1 MKRIIILIFTK
12 INDYK
17 KLGLFV
23 TLGKYVKNWASK
35 ACSTSSNVIP
45 FKSDGE
51 SNHIAEVNMKIDIEI
66 VKALNEVL
74 TGQLSAINQYF
85 LHARMLSDWGYEKV
99 AKVVYKESITQMK
112 LAEKTTDRILLIEGL
127 PNYQKL
133 LKINI
138 GEETEE
144 VLANDKAYCLSAVER
159 LREVAKLCLEKK
171 DHVSRELIEVFDERR
186 SHLLWLD
193 KQLDIISEVGIK
205 NYLAE
210 QI

>member
-1 MKRIIILIFTK
+1 
-12 INDYK
+12 
-17 KLGLFV
+17 
-23 TLGKYVKNWASK
+23 
-35 ACSTSSNVIP
+35 
-45 FKSDGE
+45 
-51 SNHIAEVNMKIDIEI
+51 MKIDIEI

-85 LHARMLSDWGYEKV
+85 LHASMLSDWGYETI
-99 AKVVYKESITQMK
+99 ATVVYKESITQMK

-133 LKINI
+133 LKIDI

-144 VLANDKAYCLSAVER
+144 VLSNDKAYCENAIER
-159 LREVAKLCLEKK
+159 LRKVAELCMQKK
-171 DHVSRELIEVFDERR
+171 DHVSREMVEGMLRKEE
-186 SHLLWLD
+186 SHLLWLETQID
-193 KQLDIISEVGIK
+193 LIKEIGLK

>member
-1 MKRIIILIFTK
+1 MQLTNTFFTP
-12 INDYK
+12 D
-17 KLGLFV
+17 
-23 TLGKYVKNWASK
+23 
-35 ACSTSSNVIP
+35 
-45 FKSDGE
+45 
-51 SNHIAEVNMKIDIEI
+51 
-66 VKALNEVL
+66 
-74 TGQLSAINQYF
+74 
-85 LHARMLSDWGYEKV
+85 LSDWGYEKG

-171 DHVSRELIEVFDERR
+171 DHVSRELIEGFLTKEE

>member
-1 MKRIIILIFTK
+1 MKV
-12 INDYK
+12 D
-17 KLGLFV
+17 V
-23 TLGKYVKNWASK
+23 
-35 ACSTSSNVIP
+35 
-45 FKSDGE
+45 
-51 SNHIAEVNMKIDIEI
+51 EI
-66 VKALNEVL
+66 VKALNEIL

-85 LHARMLSDWGYEKV
+85 LHARMLSDWGYETI
-99 AKVVYKESITQMK
+99 AKVIYKESITQMK

-144 VLANDKAYCLSAVER
+144 VLSNDKDYCQTAIER
-159 LREVAKLCLEKK
+159 LQRVAALCHEKK
-171 DHVSRELIEVFDERR
+171 DHVSREMVETMLRKEE
-186 SHLLWLD
+186 SHMLWLEQ
-193 KQLDIISEVGIK
+193 QLSVIQGIGIQ